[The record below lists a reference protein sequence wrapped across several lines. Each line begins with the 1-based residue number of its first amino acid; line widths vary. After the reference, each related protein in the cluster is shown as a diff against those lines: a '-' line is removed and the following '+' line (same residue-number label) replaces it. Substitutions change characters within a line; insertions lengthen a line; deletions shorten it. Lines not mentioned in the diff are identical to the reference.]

1 MKYRSVIRGCV
12 SVAFLLLFFPLLVA
26 GQERAALEAE
36 RKRILSGIRQ
46 LNTKLQQTRADKR
59 ELLETHAL
67 MVVQLESRQQLLDNL
82 SQELYLA
89 DSLLAV
95 VEDEICV
102 VDMEISGLD
111 AAYGALARNAF
122 RLRLNKDLHAF
133 VLSAVSINDLLR
145 RIHYIRRYEQYRKK
159 QARSMLEKQ
168 EVLSGLIQSRQKQR
182 EEKAVFLETIRDQ
195 KVLMEEELAKQNLL
209 VVQIQKNEKDLLK
222 AIDKEEESRKK
233 LDGLIAGVIS
243 RSSAVTAA
251 APKAAAASGNTAFA
265 RSRGKLS
272 WPVSEGFVLRKFG
285 KQKHPTLRRVQVVNN
300 GVDIESTGGRSV
312 VGIFAGEVVGVQ
324 FVPGY
329 DNTVIIRHDNFYT
342 VYSNLSEV
350 LVERGA
356 KLGAGAKLGS
366 LSAQK
371 PVLHFEIWQ
380 DKTRLDPL
388 LWLSPETKKQF

>member
-1 MKYRSVIRGCV
+1 
-12 SVAFLLLFFPLLVA
+12 
-26 GQERAALEAE
+26 
-36 RKRILSGIRQ
+36 
-46 LNTKLQQTRADKR
+46 
-59 ELLETHAL
+59 
-67 MVVQLESRQQLLDNL
+67 
-82 SQELYLA
+82 
-89 DSLLAV
+89 
-95 VEDEICV
+95 
-102 VDMEISGLD
+102 
-111 AAYGALARNAF
+111 
-122 RLRLNKDLHAF
+122 
-133 VLSAVSINDLLR
+133 
-145 RIHYIRRYEQYRKK
+145 
-159 QARSMLEKQ
+159 
-168 EVLSGLIQSRQKQR
+168 
-182 EEKAVFLETIRDQ
+182 
-195 KVLMEEELAKQNLL
+195 MEEELAKQDLL
-209 VVQIQKNEKDLLK
+209 VAQIQKNEKDLLR

-243 RSSAVTAA
+243 RSSAAT

>member
-67 MVVQLESRQQLLDNL
+67 MVAQLESRQQLLDNL

-89 DSLLAV
+89 DSLLAI

-182 EEKAVFLETIRDQ
+182 EEKAVVLETIRDQ
-195 KVLMEEELAKQNLL
+195 KVLMEEELAKQDLL
-209 VVQIQKNEKDLLK
+209 VAQIQKNEKDLLR

-243 RSSAVTAA
+243 RSSAAT

>member
-67 MVVQLESRQQLLDNL
+67 MVAQLESRQQLLDNL

-89 DSLLAV
+89 DSLLAI

-182 EEKAVFLETIRDQ
+182 EEKAVVLETIRDQ
-195 KVLMEEELAKQNLL
+195 KVLMEEELAKQDLL
-209 VVQIQKNEKDLLK
+209 VAQIQKNEKDLLR

-243 RSSAVTAA
+243 RSSAAT

-300 GVDIESTGGRSV
+300 GVDIESTGDRSV

-324 FVPGY
+324 FFPGY

>member
-67 MVVQLESRQQLLDNL
+67 MVAQLESRQQLLDNL

-89 DSLLAV
+89 DSLLAI

-182 EEKAVFLETIRDQ
+182 EEKAVVLETIRDQ
-195 KVLMEEELAKQNLL
+195 KVLMEEELVKQDLL
-209 VVQIQKNEKDLLK
+209 VAQIQKNEKDLLR

-243 RSSAVTAA
+243 RSSAAT

>member
-102 VDMEISGLD
+102 VDIEISGLD

-182 EEKAVFLETIRDQ
+182 EEKAMFLETIRDQ
-195 KVLMEEELAKQNLL
+195 KVLMEEELAKQDLL

-243 RSSAVTAA
+243 RSSAVT